1 MQDNTRKGIIIMIL
15 TSFVFAA
22 QDGVSRHL
30 AEAYNTELV
39 IMIRYWFFSL
49 FVLWMSS
56 RAAGGV
62 RAVAKT
68 AFPWLQILRAII
80 LVFEIYVTVL
90 AFTYL
95 GLIETHAVFAC
106 YPLLIAAL
114 SGPVLGESVGWR
126 RWLAIGVGFLGLLII
141 LQPGKSVFTWA
152 ALLPLF
158 SAILFAIYG
167 LMNRYVAQKD
177 SAATSF
183 FWTGVV
189 GVVFA
194 TLMGMMSWEP
204 MTGTDWVWMAVL
216 CVSGALGHFLLI
228 KSYELAKAS
237 VLQPFA
243 YFQLL
248 FVTVIG
254 ISLFGESLHMHVVVG
269 CGVIVAAGLFTLWR
283 ETLKSRTL

>member
-68 AFPWLQILRAII
+68 AFPRLQILRAII

-114 SGPVLGESVGWR
+114 SGPVLGE
-126 RWLAIGVGFLGLLII
+126 
-141 LQPGKSVFTWA
+141 
-152 ALLPLF
+152 
-158 SAILFAIYG
+158 
-167 LMNRYVAQKD
+167 
-177 SAATSF
+177 
-183 FWTGVV
+183 
-189 GVVFA
+189 
-194 TLMGMMSWEP
+194 
-204 MTGTDWVWMAVL
+204 
-216 CVSGALGHFLLI
+216 
-228 KSYELAKAS
+228 
-237 VLQPFA
+237 
-243 YFQLL
+243 
-248 FVTVIG
+248 
-254 ISLFGESLHMHVVVG
+254 
-269 CGVIVAAGLFTLWR
+269 
-283 ETLKSRTL
+283 

>member
-68 AFPWLQILRAII
+68 AFPRLQVLRAII

-126 RWLAIGVGFLGLLII
+126 RWLKPFGRTDLESEL
-141 LQPGKSVFTWA
+141 
-152 ALLPLF
+152 
-158 SAILFAIYG
+158 SA
-167 LMNRYVAQKD
+167 R
-177 SAATSF
+177 
-183 FWTGVV
+183 W
-189 GVVFA
+189 
-194 TLMGMMSWEP
+194 W
-204 MTGTDWVWMAVL
+204 
-216 CVSGALGHFLLI
+216 
-228 KSYELAKAS
+228 
-237 VLQPFA
+237 
-243 YFQLL
+243 
-248 FVTVIG
+248 
-254 ISLFGESLHMHVVVG
+254 
-269 CGVIVAAGLFTLWR
+269 
-283 ETLKSRTL
+283 